1 MIYIF
6 LNDTNEENT
15 NILKFK
21 EYEYIK
27 EKLKK
32 YKILDKIPE
41 DKINEISK
49 IVFWIKSY
57 KNYEE
62 YYKDNINIEVLVK
75 NIINNIEN
83 QINIKIS
90 EDKLLFEFLIQH
102 IKVFN
107 F

>member
-1 MIYIF
+1 MKF
-6 LNDTNEENT
+6 L
-15 NILKFK
+15 
-21 EYEYIK
+21 
-27 EKLKK
+27 
-32 YKILDKIPE
+32 
-41 DKINEISK
+41 K

-102 IKVFN
+102 IKALIFKIDKGYELKDLLIEEKEDELYTSSLKTLWRLWLIL
-107 F
+107 